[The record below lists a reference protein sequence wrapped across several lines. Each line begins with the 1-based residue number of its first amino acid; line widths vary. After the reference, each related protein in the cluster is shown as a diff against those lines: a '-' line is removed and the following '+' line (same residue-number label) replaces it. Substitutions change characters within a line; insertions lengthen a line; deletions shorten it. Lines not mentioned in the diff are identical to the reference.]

1 MAPVGLIRHVL
12 WIDSSESPDDAQLA
26 MLAAAGWHATEVPD
40 PQDVAH
46 HAPASYDAIAFRAAT
61 DRQVTATVL
70 GELVRMGGAR
80 PVVVRVVPG
89 DLTSAALAGRCGAT
103 QVVAS
108 DDFSAASWRD
118 LSALAG
124 VRAAAP
130 QAAGDAANPQQGR
143 KLKAVFVD
151 PASRHLLALAR
162 RVAGAEV
169 TTLVVGPTG
178 AGKEVLARVLH
189 DASPRAHGPF
199 VAFNCAALP
208 EHLIEDLLFGHEKG
222 AFTGAHRDHRGL
234 FEQAQGGTL
243 FLDEIGD
250 MPMHL
255 QARLLRVLQERQV
268 TRLGG
273 TAAITLDVRVIAA
286 TAADLRLAIT
296 ERRFREDLFYRI
308 ATFQLRLTPLASRPG
323 DILPLAQAM
332 LERHPAPGGGS
343 WVISQDAADLLLL
356 HPWPGNVRELDNV
369 VRRCVVLADGPVV
382 TPAHLLFDEM
392 GIDAFVAGT
401 GTPSISATTTGLA
414 TATRPIPAAAPP
426 AADDATAATLP
437 AAVRDNEVR
446 IVRAALASS
455 STKDEAARQLGISPR
470 TLRHK
475 LAQWRQQGL
484 LTA

>member
-1 MAPVGLIRHVL
+1 MAAVGLIRHVL

-26 MLAAAGWHATEVPD
+26 MLAAAGWHATEIQD

-46 HAPASYDAIAFRAAT
+46 LAPASYDAIALRTTT

-70 GELVRMGGAR
+70 SELVRMGGGR
-80 PVVVRVVPG
+80 PVVARVTPA
-89 DLTSAALAGRCGAT
+89 DLASAALAGRCGAT

-124 VRAAAP
+124 VRAVAP
-130 QAAGDAANPQQGR
+130 QAGGDAASPPQGR

-273 TAAITLDVRVIAA
+273 TAAIALDVRVVAA
-286 TAADLRLAIT
+286 TAADLRLAIA

-343 WVISQDAADLLLL
+343 WTIRHDAADLLLL

-392 GIDAFVAGT
+392 GVDAFVAGS
-401 GTPSISATTTGLA
+401 GTPSIGATATGLS
-414 TATRPIPAAAPP
+414 TATRPMPTAATPAP
-426 AADDATAATLP
+426 DDATAATLP

>member
-1 MAPVGLIRHVL
+1 MAVMGLIRHLL
-12 WIDSSESPDDAQLA
+12 WIDASGAPDDAQLA
-26 MLAAAGWHATEVPD
+26 MLAAAGWHATEIASID
-40 PQDVAH
+40 DLATT
-46 HAPASYDAIAFRAAT
+46 APSSYDAVALRAGS
-61 DRQVTATVL
+61 DHTATAAAL
-70 GELVRMGGAR
+70 GELVRLCSGR
-80 PVVVRVVPG
+80 PVIARVAAG
-89 DLTSAALAGRCGAT
+89 DLSTAALAGRCGVT
-103 QVVAS
+103 QVLAC
-108 DDFSAASWRD
+108 DDFSVARWRD
-118 LSALAG
+118 AHL
-124 VRAAAP
+124 AAAP
-130 QAAGDAANPQQGR
+130 RPLGAAAQAAAPGTQSAR
-143 KLKAVFVD
+143 RLKAVFVD
-151 PASRHLLALAR
+151 PASRNLLALAR

-189 DASPRAHGPF
+189 EASPRAQGPF

-250 MPMHL
+250 MPLHL

-273 TAAITLDVRVIAA
+273 TAAISLDVRVVAA
-286 TAADLRLAIT
+286 TAADLKLAIA

-308 ATFQLRLTPLASRPG
+308 ATFQLRLAPLASRPG

-332 LERHPAPGGGS
+332 LDRQPAPDGGAWTIG
-343 WVISQDAADLLLL
+343 DEAADLLML

-369 VRRCVVLADGPVV
+369 MRRCAVLADGPVI
-382 TPAHLLFDEM
+382 TPAHLLFDDL
-392 GIDAFVAGT
+392 GVPDPGAARVASAARIGT
-401 GTPSISATTTGLA
+401 ATSRADPLHAAVETTTD
-414 TATRPIPAAAPP
+414 PASAV
-426 AADDATAATLP
+426 TLP
-437 AAVRDNEVR
+437 SAVRDNEVR
-446 IVRAALASS
+446 IVRAALAAN
-455 STKDEAARQLGISPR
+455 STRDEAARQLGISPR

>member
-1 MAPVGLIRHVL
+1 
-12 WIDSSESPDDAQLA
+12 
-26 MLAAAGWHATEVPD
+26 
-40 PQDVAH
+40 
-46 HAPASYDAIAFRAAT
+46 
-61 DRQVTATVL
+61 
-70 GELVRMGGAR
+70 MGGGH
-80 PVVVRVVPG
+80 PVVMRVAPG
-89 DLTSAALAGRCGAT
+89 DLLTAALAALHGASH
-103 QVVAS
+103 VVAS
-108 DDFSAASWRD
+108 DDFSISSWSDVATLGTSRQQVPP
-118 LSALAG
+118 G
-124 VRAAAP
+124 
-130 QAAGDAANPQQGR
+130 QGDGAQRQSR
-143 KLKAVFVD
+143 RLKAVFVD
-151 PASRHLLALAR
+151 PASRNLLALAR
-162 RVAGAEV
+162 RVAQAEV

-189 DASPRAHGPF
+189 DASPRAAGPF

-222 AFTGAHRDHRGL
+222 AFTGALRDHRGL

-273 TAAITLDVRVIAA
+273 TAAIALDVRVVAA
-286 TAADLRLAIT
+286 TAADLKQAIS

-308 ATFQLRLTPLASRPG
+308 ATFHLRLTSLASRPA

-332 LERHPAPGGGS
+332 LDRHPAPGGGA
-343 WVISQDAADLLLL
+343 WVISEAAAELLLL

-369 VRRCVVLADGPVV
+369 MRRCVVLADGP
-382 TPAHLLFDEM
+382 TITAAQLLFDETAAM
-392 GIDAFVAGT
+392 PLPGMVPKTASDVFGAFGAT
-401 GTPSISATTTGLA
+401 GQPGRPGSG
-414 TATRPIPAAAPP
+414 PIPASC
-426 AADDATAATLP
+426 DDTVATLP

-446 IVRAALASS
+446 IVRAALAASN
-455 STKDEAARQLGISPR
+455 TRDEAARQLGISPR

-484 LTA
+484 LPA